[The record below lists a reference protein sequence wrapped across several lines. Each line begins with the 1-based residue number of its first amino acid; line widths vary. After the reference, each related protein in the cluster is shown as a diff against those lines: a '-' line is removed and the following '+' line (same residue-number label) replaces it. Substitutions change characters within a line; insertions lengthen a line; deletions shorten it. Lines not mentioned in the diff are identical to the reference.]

1 MTKKIS
7 DHIMFE
13 YLLLTI
19 GTFSSAFGL
28 VFFLKPHT
36 IAPGGVTGL
45 AIVIQKVF
53 GIPMDITNLVI
64 NLPMF
69 IVGVFVL
76 GKKFGV
82 KAVYGTLSISVFMR
96 LIMIVLGENINVVHD
111 ILLSSLYGGVF
122 VGMGIGLVFRAGGS
136 TGGTDLA
143 GSILNKYFPDVS
155 KAKFMMIFDFF
166 VVLTA
171 GAVNKSLEISLYS
184 ALTLYII
191 VKMADFIVEGLN
203 YAKAFYIISEHGQ
216 IIGEEINK
224 KLYRGVTVLNG
235 RGMYTGNSRDVLLCV
250 IDRSQITKLKK
261 LVYEIDENAFVIV
274 NTVHEVLGEGF
285 KR

>member
-69 IVGVFVL
+69 IIGVFVL

-82 KAVYGTLSISVFMR
+82 KAVYGTLSISLFMR
-96 LIMIVLGENINVVHD
+96 LIMMVLGENINVVND

-122 VGMGIGLVFRAGGS
+122 VGLGIGLVFRAGGS

-155 KAKFMMIFDFF
+155 KAKFMMIFDLF

-191 VKMADFIVEGLN
+191 VKIADFIVEGLN
-203 YAKAFYIISEHGQ
+203 YAKAFYIISEHSQ
-216 IIGEEINK
+216 MIGEEINK
-224 KLYRGVTVLNG
+224 KIHRGVTVLNG
-235 RGMYTGNSRDVLLCV
+235 RGMYTGNNRDVLLCV

-261 LVYEIDENAFVIV
+261 IVYEIDEKAFVIV

>member
-19 GTFSSAFGL
+19 GTFSSSFGL
-28 VFFLKPHT
+28 IFFLKPHT

-53 GIPMDITNLVI
+53 GIPMDISNLVI

-69 IVGVFVL
+69 IIGVFVL

-96 LIMIVLGENINVVHD
+96 LIMTVLGENINAVHD

-122 VGMGIGLVFRAGGS
+122 VGLGIGLVFRAGGS

-155 KAKFMMIFDFF
+155 KAKFMMIFDLF

-191 VKMADFIVEGLN
+191 VKIADFIVEGLN
-203 YAKAFYIISEHGQ
+203 YAKAFYIISEHSQ
-216 IIGEEINK
+216 MIGEEINK
-224 KLYRGVTVLNG
+224 KIHRGVTVLNG
-235 RGMYTGNSRDVLLCV
+235 RGMYTGNNRDVLLCV

-261 LVYEIDENAFVIV
+261 IVYEIDEKAFVIV